1 MQSFKYWKRQQV
13 EDAFGIEKV
22 DSMELMEKWFE
33 VNDIEVT
40 EEERKNVS
48 KLQHLLSRYALDWN
62 EAELK
67 FHFLGPFMQL
77 VDFYSKAY
85 NPFVERWL
93 TAHLK
98 TESTSGKVDFM
109 VAEGTQIP
117 KAAYFCLHEYKP
129 EEGSSND
136 ASGQLLIAMIAAQQ
150 ANEAVEKEIPLYGA
164 FVIGRFFY
172 FMVLNEKQYT
182 MSQPLSATEDD
193 VFTIFA
199 MMKKVKVYIQRFLE
213 NHP

>member
-13 EDAFGIEKV
+13 EDAFGVERVDRLTLMDEWFNTKEIE
-22 DSMELMEKWFE
+22 
-33 VNDIEVT
+33 IT
-40 EEERKNVS
+40 EEEKKSISR
-48 KLQHLLSRYALDWN
+48 LQKLLSIYALDWN

-77 VDFYSKAY
+77 VDFYSKTY

-93 TAHLK
+93 TAKLK
-98 TESTSGKVDFM
+98 TESTSGKVDFL

-136 ASGQLLIAMIAAQQ
+136 ASGQLLIAMVAAQQ
-150 ANEAVEKEIPLYGA
+150 ANKVVEKEIPLYGA

-172 FMVLNEKQYT
+172 FMVLNEKKYT
-182 MSQPLSATEDD
+182 ISQPLSATEDD
-193 VFTIFA
+193 IFTIFA
-199 MMKKVKVYIQRFLE
+199 MMKKVKFYIQQFIR
-213 NHP
+213 